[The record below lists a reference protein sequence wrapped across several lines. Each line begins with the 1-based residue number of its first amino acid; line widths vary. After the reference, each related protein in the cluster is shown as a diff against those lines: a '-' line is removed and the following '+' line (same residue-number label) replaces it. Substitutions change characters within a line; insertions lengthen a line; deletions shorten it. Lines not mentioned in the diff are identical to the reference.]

1 MAVQRHVLSE
11 EVVVLKQLLGPP
23 PGQHVDNLTS
33 CRPLFTLV
41 GVLEER
47 AAATTTLKD
56 LMNIKN
62 DVDEILKRVIRD
74 AFIGTNT
81 PFNKRIDWEIRLAK
95 KWGVDYGQ
103 SLW

>member
-1 MAVQRHVLSE
+1 M
-11 EVVVLKQLLGPP
+11 
-23 PGQHVDNLTS
+23 
-33 CRPLFTLV
+33 FTLV

-56 LMNIKN
+56 LMNIKR
-62 DVDEILKRVIRD
+62 DVDEILKRVIHD